1 MPDLLRRLVMKRRW
15 LIVDKILQVDI
26 QRLGNLIQSLYINGD
41 GTIFIFGQRCFA
53 LVDNCRKLFDGVTA
67 ALSILFD
74 SMTDEIRK

>member
-1 MPDLLRRLVMKRRW
+1 MQQRIIPASE
-15 LIVDKILQVDI
+15 LI
-26 QRLGNLIQSLYINGD
+26 INGD
-41 GTIFIFGQRCFA
+41 GTIFIFGQRRFA